1 MRKNILDG
9 SQIMNF
15 EFQIERLEGT
25 HFHQS
30 IEILYVLEGEPE
42 ITIQDR
48 PYQAHPE
55 DIIVVNANKKHSYQA
70 EDEVLIG
77 CFEIDFRMLGD
88 MLGSNQI
95 FFWCNSILNKN
106 AAYEDMRRIMKQI
119 FGQYFERSGYGKVLL
134 KSLYYQLLQVLLEN
148 FMVQSGDMRFE
159 QEKSQDEYRIS
170 EIVSYIHSN
179 YKKQI
184 RLSELS
190 ETFYLS
196 VPYLSKYIKNKMGMN
211 FVDYVNNIRLF
222 HAIDDLLYTSH
233 SITAIAM
240 ENGFANVGAF
250 TELFKKTY
258 HMPPSEYRRQM
269 RAASWE
275 DKEIDRKKQEK
286 LLEKRVFEY
295 LDNQS
300 VQMPAEVRRYD
311 DYIILDTQVRKK
323 YSPYWKKML
332 NVGRMEDLLRSD
344 VREQILM
351 FHNDLGFEYLRL
363 WDVFGTNMLLNE
375 TSESGDYHFDR
386 VDSIF
391 DFLIE
396 NRIKPYLELGYK
408 PKTLHETLNSYIYH
422 KQREIPFRGLENFK
436 RFFNAFLT
444 HLINRYGL
452 EEVETWYFEQWS
464 GEDFERLS
472 YDDYFWDV
480 FDTVCQVAKS
490 HSGAIRVGGGG
501 VGIQYGSVNLQKL
514 VNDWESKRY
523 KPDFISLYCYP
534 YIKGDE
540 EGTSYARQSTDRDF
554 LKNQLEM
561 AESIIA
567 ASPLKDVE
575 IHVTEWSLTIS
586 NRNILNDSCYKG
598 AYILKSIIDCLDKV
612 GVLGYW
618 MGSDLF
624 AEHLDSNRLLFGGC
638 GLVNACGIKKPAF
651 YAYRFLNY
659 QGKYLLFKG
668 KNSLVTTNGN
678 NNYSIVCHNY
688 RHLNYKYYLKKEND
702 LEVGKAYQLFE
713 DNLALKLNCRFT
725 NMKNGKYKI
734 KTYSISDEFG
744 NIQEEWLKIGDADTL
759 SKSEIEY
766 LKRICTPHI
775 RIRTCQVEKN
785 VLNFETRMQAQEI
798 QYIHISYLYE

>member
-1 MRKNILDG
+1 M
-9 SQIMNF
+9 
-15 EFQIERLEGT
+15 
-25 HFHQS
+25 
-30 IEILYVLEGEPE
+30 
-42 ITIQDR
+42 
-48 PYQAHPE
+48 
-55 DIIVVNANKKHSYQA
+55 
-70 EDEVLIG
+70 
-77 CFEIDFRMLGD
+77 
-88 MLGSNQI
+88 
-95 FFWCNSILNKN
+95 
-106 AAYEDMRRIMKQI
+106 
-119 FGQYFERSGYGKVLL
+119 
-134 KSLYYQLLQVLLEN
+134 
-148 FMVQSGDMRFE
+148 
-159 QEKSQDEYRIS
+159 
-170 EIVSYIHSN
+170 
-179 YKKQI
+179 
-184 RLSELS
+184 
-190 ETFYLS
+190 
-196 VPYLSKYIKNKMGMN
+196 
-211 FVDYVNNIRLF
+211 
-222 HAIDDLLYTSH
+222 
-233 SITAIAM
+233 
-240 ENGFANVGAF
+240 
-250 TELFKKTY
+250 
-258 HMPPSEYRRQM
+258 
-269 RAASWE
+269 
-275 DKEIDRKKQEK
+275 
-286 LLEKRVFEY
+286 
-295 LDNQS
+295 
-300 VQMPAEVRRYD
+300 
-311 DYIILDTQVRKK
+311 
-323 YSPYWKKML
+323 
-332 NVGRMEDLLRSD
+332 
-344 VREQILM
+344 
-351 FHNDLGFEYLRL
+351 
-363 WDVFGTNMLLNE
+363 
-375 TSESGDYHFDR
+375 
-386 VDSIF
+386 
-391 DFLIE
+391 
-396 NRIKPYLELGYK
+396 
-408 PKTLHETLNSYIYH
+408 
-422 KQREIPFRGLENFK
+422 
-436 RFFNAFLT
+436 
-444 HLINRYGL
+444 
-452 EEVETWYFEQWS
+452 ETWYFEQWS

-540 EGTSYARQSTDRDF
+540 EGTAYARQSTDRDF

-598 AYILKSIIDCLDKV
+598 AYILKSIVDCLDKV

-713 DNLALKLNCRFT
+713 DNQALKLNCRFT